1 MVDLNCCECGLA
13 VGEVTEET
21 YGYIG
26 TATLCDDCDQRLL
39 NEILNG

>member
-1 MVDLNCCECGLA
+1 MVELNCSECGLA

-26 TATLCDDCDQRLL
+26 TSSLCDQCDEAVLE
-39 NEILNG
+39 EILGG